1 MPLADLIGPA
11 GALVL
16 ALGILALFYT
26 GRILPR
32 NVVPREDYD
41 AIVQIHAA
49 YVEMFG
55 KSVDAIR
62 ELTTDLRAE
71 RAKRGRP

>member
-1 MPLADLIGPA
+1 MPAEALGPA

-16 ALGILALFYT
+16 ALAVLALFYT

-41 AIVQIHAA
+41 KIVEIHAN
-49 YVEMFG
+49 YVAMFG
-55 KSVDAIR
+55 TSVEAIR
-62 ELTTDLRAE
+62 ELTADLRAE
-71 RAKRGRP
+71 REKKA